1 MSEKTSYAVKMSSS
15 LIRRLK
21 EFCSLHG
28 LKQGHI
34 VEQAILE
41 KLDSEERLDGMLKL
55 QRLRRQEPLA
65 INFEQYL
72 KEKNV

>member
-1 MSEKTSYAVKMSSS
+1 MSEKTSYAVKISSP
-15 LIRRLK
+15 LIKRLK
-21 EFCSLHG
+21 EFCFLHG

-55 QRLRRQEPLA
+55 QRLKRQESLA

-72 KEKNV
+72 KERNV